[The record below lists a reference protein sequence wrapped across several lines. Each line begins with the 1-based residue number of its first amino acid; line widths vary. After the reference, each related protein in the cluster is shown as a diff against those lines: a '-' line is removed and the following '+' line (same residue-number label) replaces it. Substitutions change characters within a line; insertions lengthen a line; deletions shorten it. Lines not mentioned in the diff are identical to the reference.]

1 MTAFLLA
8 AAAFL
13 AMEVFAAVMH
23 RLVMHGPGHRWHRF
37 HHGPATKSF
46 DANDWFPVLFATA
59 TIAVIFVGSRV
70 DELSFLM
77 WIGAGIT
84 GYGAAYL
91 IVHDICTHGR
101 FVGAPIGNRGYL
113 GYVRRAHRVHHL
125 GGRAPYGFLLPVLG
139 RRHTEERASLQRR
152 AGRRDPSG
160 RPISAAAAT
169 EAFRAVD
176 TDARNLNTS

>member
-1 MTAFLLA
+1 
-8 AAAFL
+8 
-13 AMEVFAAVMH
+13 MEVFAAVMH

-37 HHGPATKSF
+37 HHGPATKSL

-84 GYGAAYL
+84 AYGAAYL

-113 GYVRRAHRVHHL
+113 GYVRHTHRVHHL
-125 GGRAPYGFLLPVLG
+125 GGRAPYGFLLPV
-139 RRHTEERASLQRR
+139 R
-152 AGRRDPSG
+152 
-160 RPISAAAAT
+160 AAAMSGERRCTACRVVGPERQADQCGRGHGGLAAQST
-169 EAFRAVD
+169 P
-176 TDARNLNTS
+176 TLGT